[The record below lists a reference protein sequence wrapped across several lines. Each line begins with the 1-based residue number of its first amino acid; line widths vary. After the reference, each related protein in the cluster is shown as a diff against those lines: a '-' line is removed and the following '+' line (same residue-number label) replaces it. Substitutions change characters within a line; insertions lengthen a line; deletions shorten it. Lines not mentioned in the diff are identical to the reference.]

1 MQPKRYFFVATQGG
15 ACLNFGQKSRFSGLM
30 TVLVKIIFNQK

>member
-15 ACLNFGQKSRFSGLM
+15 ACLNFGQKSRFSGLK
-30 TVLVKIIFNQK
+30 TVLVKIIFNQ